1 MRKQHL
7 SLITLFLVGLF
18 FMSGCNTGKYKGF
31 KTTKN
36 GLPYKFYVKSDTGLV
51 PENGKLLGLRMT
63 YGTADTVFF
72 NTNATQDGLI
82 TLPMSES
89 VYPGDIF
96 EGLALMRLGDSA
108 AFMINADSFYLKTV
122 QAKETPD
129 FVQGVGDL
137 TFNIKLQKIQTQE
150 EAMLEYQQKLDEL
163 QQEEAGIL
171 NNYLTSNNITTKPTE
186 SGLYFENTKIG
197 TGPFAKDGD
206 LVNVHFAIKLL
217 NGTEIFSTIAAGEPV
232 VFELGKPFDTEG
244 MNQALRMMKAGGS
257 AHLIMPSY
265 LAFGE
270 KGRANI
276 IPPFTPLICDVELI
290 KIQDVAQYNQ
300 DKKGEEAGIIKK
312 YVSANNITEKPTSSG
327 LYYIEQV
334 KGTGAKAK
342 AGDKVKVW
350 YTGKLFD
357 GTVFDASSNRNQAFE
372 FTLGE
377 GRVIKGWDEGIAMM
391 NVGGKATLIIPSSLA
406 YGDRGSGQ
414 RIPPYSPLVFE
425 VELQE
430 ILPK

>member
-1 MRKQHL
+1 MKKL
-7 SLITLFLVGLF
+7 SIYFLAISIIGLMLFA
-18 FMSGCNTGKYKGF
+18 GCNTGKYPGF

-36 GLPYKFYVKSDTGLV
+36 GLPYRFYVKSDTGLA

-63 YGTADTVFF
+63 YGTKDTIFF
-72 NTNATQDGLI
+72 NTSSTQDGLI
-82 TLPMSES
+82 TLPMSKS

-96 EGLALMRLGDSA
+96 EGLALMHIGDSA

-122 QAKETPD
+122 QAKEVPD
-129 FVQGVGDL
+129 YIKGVVDL

-150 EAMLEYQQKLDEL
+150 EAKKDYQEKLEGL
-163 QQEEAGIL
+163 QQSEQNIL
-171 NNYLTSNNITTKPTE
+171 SSYLKINNITVKPTE
-186 SGLYFENTKIG
+186 SGLYFENEKAGI
-197 TGPFAKDGD
+197 GPFAKDGD
-206 LVNVHFAIKLL
+206 LVTVNFAIKLL
-217 NGTEIFSTIAAGEPV
+217 DGTEIFSSKASGEPV

-244 MNQALRMMKAGGS
+244 MNQAVRLMKAGGS
-257 AHLIMPSY
+257 AHLIMPSN

-270 KGRANI
+270 RGRANI
-276 IPPFTPLICDVELI
+276 IPPFTPLICDVELL
-290 KIQDVAQYNQ
+290 KIQNKTQYDQ
-300 DKKGEEAGIIKK
+300 DKGAEESSKIKQ
-312 YVSANNITEKPTSSG
+312 YISAHNITVKPTASG

-334 KGTGAKAK
+334 QGAGPDAK
-342 AGDKVKVW
+342 IGDKVKVW

-357 GTVFDASSNRNQAFE
+357 GTIFDSSSIRNQSFE

-391 NVGGKATLIIPSSLA
+391 KVGGKATLIIPSKLA

-414 RIPPYSPLVFE
+414 RIPPFTPLIFE

-430 ILPK
+430 IVNK

>member
-7 SLITLFLVGLF
+7 NFVTTFLVGLF
-18 FMSGCNTGKYKGF
+18 LISACNTGKYPGF

-36 GLPYKFYVKSDTGLV
+36 GLPYKFYVKNETGIV
-51 PENGKLLGLRMT
+51 PENGKLLGLKMT
-63 YGTADTVFF
+63 YGTADTIFF
-72 NTNATQDGLI
+72 NTNTTQDGLI

-108 AFMINADSFYLKTV
+108 AFMVNADSFYLKTV
-122 QAKETPD
+122 QAKQVPD
-129 FVQGVGDL
+129 FVKGIGDL
-137 TFNIKLQKIQTQE
+137 TFNIKLHKIQTQD
-150 EAMLEYQQKLDEL
+150 EAMLEYQEKLDAF
-163 QQEEAGIL
+163 QKEEAGIL
-171 NNYLTSNNITTKPTE
+171 NAYLTSNNITIKPTE
-186 SGLYFENTKIG
+186 SGLYFESVKPG
-197 TGPFAKDGD
+197 SGPLAKDGD

-217 NGTEIFSTIAAGEPV
+217 NGTEIFSSEAAGDPV
-232 VFELGKPFDTEG
+232 VYELGQPFDTEG

-276 IPPFTPLICDVELI
+276 IPPFTPLICDVQLI
-290 KIQDVAQYNQ
+290 KIQDKAQYNQ
-300 DKKGEEAGIIKK
+300 SKSGDEAAKIRE
-312 YVSANNITEKPTSSG
+312 YVSVNNITVKPTASG

-342 AGDKVKVW
+342 SGDKVKVW

-391 NVGGKATLIIPSSLA
+391 NAGGKATLIIPSNLA

-430 ILPK
+430 IVTK